1 MNFGDFLKMLH
12 PYLGPKMDKVAFFL
26 YFQTVIMREPS
37 TQEEKQADMQEE
49 YYPYGEKSKDSIY
62 KIYSNKQNFPKDKGL
77 CVLRYYSPTSFIKCF
92 DSVINDSRN
101 SLINE
106 LKGFG
111 VSCTYEELPKC
122 CEEILHLL
130 VEAAAKGEGNID
142 LTSFE
147 PQESTF
153 PVYDDSELKKKYGV
167 NLLTEVDNRC
177 PYDGCF
183 KYLTIGSSDQSMS
196 FDYTIVRIN
205 PRITKDTTDNL
216 IALCPECARGY
227 QHHLTAEKQERLENI
242 KLRLLAYKDAMDT
255 ISAEKLVPGIEQ
267 VIRKIPNIPLER
279 VIGLNYNPT
288 EILKKIDK
296 KDHVLFMK
304 INNYVMHYYLEVADL
319 FKIIKDENGF
329 NFDKFSCLV
338 KLKYIE
344 IRDTGVSQARAF
356 QALVDWLSISTNEDR
371 EPCEVIISYFVQKCE
386 VYDAIPG

>member
-1 MNFGDFLKMLH
+1 
-12 PYLGPKMDKVAFFL
+12 MDKVEFFL
-26 YFQTVIMREPS
+26 YLQTVIMREPS
-37 TQEEKQADMQEE
+37 TQKEKQANMQEE
-49 YYPYGEKSKDSIY
+49 YYPYGEKSKASIY
-62 KIYSNKQNFPKDKGL
+62 KIYSNKQNFPKDKGS

-111 VSCTYEELPKC
+111 VSCTYEELPEC
-122 CEEILHLL
+122 CEKILHLL

-205 PRITKDTTDNL
+205 PSITKDTTDNL

-227 QHHLTAEKQERLENI
+227 QHHLTAEKQARLENI

-255 ISAEKLVPGIEQ
+255 ISAEKLVSGIEQ

-329 NFDKFSCLV
+329 NFGKFSCLV

-386 VYDAIPG
+386 VYDAISG

>member
-12 PYLGPKMDKVAFFL
+12 PYLGPEMDKVEFFL
-26 YFQTVIMREPS
+26 YLQTVIMREPS
-37 TQEEKQADMQEE
+37 TQKEKQANMQEE
-49 YYPYGEKSKDSIY
+49 YYPYGEKSKASIY
-62 KIYSNKQNFPKDKGL
+62 KIYSNKQNFPKDKGS

-111 VSCTYEELPKC
+111 VSCTYEELPEC
-122 CEEILHLL
+122 CEKILHLL

-205 PRITKDTTDNL
+205 PSITKDTTDNL

-227 QHHLTAEKQERLENI
+227 QHHLTAEKQARLENI

-255 ISAEKLVPGIEQ
+255 ISAEKLVSGIEQ

-329 NFDKFSCLV
+329 NFGKFSCLV

-386 VYDAIPG
+386 VYDAISG